1 MAQQTLLERQ
11 AYLDALDETLRDAAE
26 SGGRIVLVSGE
37 AGIGKT
43 SLLEQFESVHRKT
56 HAVLWGACDA
66 LFTPAPLAP
75 LHDIAGR
82 MRHLLGDLLLRE
94 APRGLIFSTL
104 LDELRDAAAP
114 VILIFED
121 VHWADEA
128 TLDLIKYLGR
138 RIQQTSTLFI
148 LTYRDD
154 EVRTG
159 HPLWLV
165 LGDLPTRLTRRLL
178 LPPLT
183 EHAVARLASQASG
196 ANARDLFLI
205 TGGNPFFVTEALAG
219 GAAGLPTTVRD
230 AVLTRAARLSS
241 GAREILDVVSIAPA
255 RLERWALDALAFSA
269 TGLDECVEAGM
280 LRLDEAAVA
289 FRHELARQAI
299 EVALS
304 PERARSLHRQ
314 ALDVLM
320 GQTEHT
326 FPTALLV
333 HHALHSGDAE
343 LTVRFAPIAAQ
354 EAVAQGAHREAAAQ
368 YATALGFAD
377 ALPLEQRAML
387 HEQLAYECYLTSQIE
402 RAVEARTAAL
412 AICRQLDERERIGR
426 NLRWLSRLAWFL
438 GQEASAIRYAEEAIA
453 LLETIPPGRELAWA
467 YSNRAQLYMIA
478 EEAAKAEQWG
488 QRAITLAE
496 ELGDHEIVAHALN
509 NVGTALLH
517 AGDERGRPLLGRS
530 LGLALKHHFEEHAA
544 RAYSNLAS
552 CAIIAYDYARAADYL
567 QDGISYCLERDLDS
581 WRISMTAWR
590 ARFRMEQ
597 GDWAGAD
604 EDTVLVLDTYSSS
617 AITRL
622 PALAVRVYLR
632 VRRGDPGAEALL
644 QQTLDLA
651 LETQELQRIAPLIAA
666 RAEVAWLHGELA
678 SCQAEIE
685 RVFALAQARH
695 YSRAQGESGYWLWR
709 AGALNQLPPGCDS
722 PYALQIAGDWR
733 GAADAWERLG
743 CPWERALALLDGDA
757 TALQEALEIARRLG
771 AYPLTQVILQRL
783 RKQGVRGVPRGPR
796 ASTQRNP
803 AGLTNREV
811 ELLAL
816 VAEGLSNPEIAA
828 RLSISAKTVDHH
840 VSAAMGKLNAHSR
853 AQAVVSA
860 YRLGALASS
869 AEGGAK

>member
-11 AYLDALDETLRDAAE
+11 AYLDVLGETLRDVAE
-26 SGGRIVLVSGE
+26 SGGRIALVSGE

-43 SLLEQFESVHRKT
+43 SLLEQFEFVYGKT

-82 MRHLLGDLLLRE
+82 MRHPLGDLLLRE

-104 LDELRDAAAP
+104 LHELRDASAP

-138 RIQQTSTLFI
+138 RIQQTSALFI
-148 LTYRDD
+148 LSYRDD

-165 LGDLPTRLTRRLL
+165 LGDLPTRLTRRLS

-183 EHAVARLASQASG
+183 EQSVARLAGQASG
-196 ANARDLFLI
+196 AAARDLFLI
-205 TGGNPFFVTEALAG
+205 TGGNPFFVTEALASS
-219 GAAGLPTTVRD
+219 AAGLPTTVRD

-241 GAREILDVVSIAPA
+241 GAREILDVVAIAPA
-255 RLERWALDALAFSA
+255 RLERWALDALAPSA
-269 TGLDECVEAGM
+269 PGLDECVEAGM
-280 LRLDEAAVA
+280 LRLDDTAVA

-304 PERARSLHRQ
+304 PEWARSLHRR
-314 ALDVLM
+314 ALEALM
-320 GQTEHT
+320 GQTEHP
-326 FPTALLV
+326 FPTARLV
-333 HHALHSGDAE
+333 HHALHAGDAE
-343 LTVRFAPIAAQ
+343 LIVRFAPIAAQ
-354 EAVAQGAHREAAAQ
+354 EAVAQGAHREAAVQ
-368 YATALGFAD
+368 YATALRFAD
-377 ALPLEQRAML
+377 ALPLEQRATL

-402 RAVEARTAAL
+402 RAVEARSAAL
-412 AICRQLDERERIGR
+412 AICRQLAERERIGR
-426 NLRWLSRLAWFL
+426 NLRWLSRLVWFL
-438 GQEASAIRYAEEAIA
+438 GQEASAIGYAEEAIA
-453 LLETIPPGRELAWA
+453 LLQTVPPGRELAWA
-467 YSNRAQLYMIA
+467 CSNRAQLYMIA
-478 EEAAKAEQWG
+478 EQAAKAEQWG

-496 ELGDHEIVAHALN
+496 ELGDHEILAHALN

-530 LGLALKHHFEEHAA
+530 LELALKHDFEEHAA

-552 CAIIAYDYARAADYL
+552 CAINAYDYARAADYL
-567 QDGISYCLERDLDS
+567 QDGISYCVERDLDS
-581 WRISMTAWR
+581 WRLSMTAWR
-590 ARFRMEQ
+590 ARFRLEQ

-604 EDTVLVLDTYSSS
+604 EDTALVLGTYSSTAAS
-617 AITRL
+617 RL
-622 PALAVRVYLR
+622 PALAVRGYLR
-632 VRRGDPGAEALL
+632 ARRGDLGAEALL
-644 QQTLDLA
+644 QNTLDLA
-651 LETQELQRIAPLIAA
+651 LETQELQRIAPMIAA
-666 RAEVAWLHGELA
+666 HAEVAWLHGDLA
-678 SCQAEIE
+678 SRQAEIE

-695 YSRAQGESGYWLWR
+695 YSRAQGELGYWLWR
-709 AGALNQLPPGCDS
+709 AGALNQLPPECDS

-771 AYPLTQVILQRL
+771 AYPLTQVILKRL

-816 VAEGLSNPEIAA
+816 VAEGLSNPQIAA